1 MINWKLRFKNKTTLV
16 AMCGASVTFIYQM
29 MSLLGVTPKVS
40 QNEIVQLIGLIINIF
55 VAMGIITDPT
65 TKGVADSDTA
75 LGYKEPR

>member
-16 AMCGASVTFIYQM
+16 AMCGALVTFIYQM
-29 MSLLGVTPKVS
+29 LSLLGVTPKVS
-40 QNEIVQLIGLIINIF
+40 QNEIVQLIGLIINIL